1 MERSTEPSKVF
12 AKRLKES
19 REMRELT
26 QVQLAE
32 KARVPS
38 GTISHFENGVRK
50 PSFDNL
56 VKLAEALAVSTD
68 YLLGREADPAAAG
81 EEIAAL
87 FRDISKGSDAD
98 REFIRDIVEAQKKKR
113 EGS

>member
-1 MERSTEPSKVF
+1 MERSTEPSKAF
-12 AKRLKES
+12 AKRLLKA

-26 QVQLAE
+26 QAQLAA
-32 KARVPS
+32 KAKLPS

-68 YLLGREADPAAAG
+68 YLLGREAEPTGAG

-87 FRDISKGSDAD
+87 FRDISKVSDAD
-98 REFIRDIVEAQKKKR
+98 REFIRDIVEARKKKT